1 MASDRAISRQL
12 RRALADTREGE
23 AHPLARPILWACV
36 GVVFIFVVWS
46 SWATV
51 DEVVRGEGKIVPNSR
66 VQTIQS
72 LEGGILSDLMVREGE
87 IVEAGQVLA
96 KLDDTRFNT
105 AAGETEAQVKALTA
119 AIARLEAEVLGQ
131 TEIRFP
137 DTIPANDPVIAS
149 ERALFRARRHN
160 LNATLAA
167 LSSETS
173 YAQRQLSMVR
183 PLAERGVVSE
193 VESLRLGKDI
203 AALTGR
209 QTEVRNTYMQEAYS
223 ELASK
228 KAELAA
234 QTQILN
240 QRRDQ
245 LERTELTA
253 PVKAR
258 VNDIMITTRGG
269 VVQPGQPIM
278 QLTPVEDQLLVEV
291 KIQPRDVAFLREG
304 MPARV
309 KITAYDYTVYGD
321 LPGSVE
327 QISEDTIE
335 EDTPR
340 GKMAFYSVLI
350 RTDRAYLEKNG
361 RRLPIRPGMVA
372 QVDVQSGQ
380 RTILSYLLKP
390 LLKARLT

>member
-1 MASDRAISRQL
+1 MARQL

-23 AHPLARPILWACV
+23 AHPLARPILWTCV
-36 GVVFIFVVWS
+36 GVVLIFLLWS

-72 LEGGILSDLMVREGE
+72 LEGGILRDLMVREGQ
-87 IVEAGQVLA
+87 IVDAGQVLA
-96 KLDDTRFNT
+96 KLDDTRFTT

-137 DTIPANDPVIAS
+137 ASIPANDPVIAS
-149 ERALFRARRHN
+149 ERALFRARRQN

-173 YAQRQLSMVR
+173 YARRQLTMVE

-223 ELASK
+223 ELAAK

-258 VNDIMITTRGG
+258 VNDIMVTTRGG
-269 VVQPGQPIM
+269 VIQPGQPIM

-350 RTDRAYLEKNG
+350 RTDRAWLEKNG

-372 QVDVQSGQ
+372 QVDVQSGE

>member
-350 RTDRAYLEKNG
+350 RTDRAYLEKSG

>member
-1 MASDRAISRQL
+1 MASDRTTARQL
-12 RRALADTREGE
+12 RRALSDTREGE
-23 AHPLARPILWACV
+23 AHPLARPILWTCA
-36 GVVFIFVVWS
+36 GVVLAFILWA

-66 VQTIQS
+66 VQVIQS
-72 LEGGILSDLMVREGE
+72 LEGGILRDLMVREGQ

-105 AAGETEAQVKALTA
+105 AAGETEAQVMALTA
-119 AIARLEAEVLGQ
+119 AIARLEAEVLGK
-131 TEIRFP
+131 TDIHFP
-137 DTIPANDPVIAS
+137 ASIPANDPVIAS
-149 ERALFRARRHN
+149 ERALFRARREN

-167 LSSETS
+167 LSSETG
-173 YAQRQLSMVR
+173 YAQRQLSLVT
-183 PLAERGVVSE
+183 PLAQRGVVSE

-223 ELASK
+223 ELAAK

-234 QTQILN
+234 QSQILN

-269 VVQPGQPIM
+269 VVQPGQAIM

-291 KIQPRDVAFLREG
+291 KILPRDVAFLREG

-309 KITAYDYTVYGD
+309 KITAYDYTIYGD

-340 GKMAFYSVLI
+340 GKVAFYSVLI
-350 RTDRAYLEKNG
+350 RTDRAWIEKNG

-372 QVDVQSGQ
+372 QVDVESGE
-380 RTILSYLLKP
+380 RTVLSYLLKP